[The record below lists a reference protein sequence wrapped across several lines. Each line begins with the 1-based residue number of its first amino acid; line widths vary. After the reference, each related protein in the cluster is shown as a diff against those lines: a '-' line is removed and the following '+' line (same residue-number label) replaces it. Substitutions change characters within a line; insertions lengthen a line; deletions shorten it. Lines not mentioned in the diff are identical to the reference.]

1 MNDETPST
9 YGTQRR
15 AAARNRVAIIEA
27 AHELFAQNPLVPLSE
42 VAKHAGVGAGTL
54 YRHFPTRE
62 DLILAAYQH
71 DIERLTTTADEVLAR
86 QSSAKAAFI
95 EWFETLSAYIRI
107 KHGLGDALH
116 SAAAQDVISAS
127 WAPTTAAVTKLVDAC
142 VAEGTIAPGHDP
154 ADIIMLMS
162 FLWRVAN
169 NEEGAAQGRRLI
181 AAAFSGLQAAGCAT
195 GGCSPG
201 RQQACGSSGAH

>member
-1 MNDETPST
+1 MSKMRHDRGMTDGT
-9 YGTQRR
+9 YGTQRK

-42 VAKHAGVGAGTL
+42 VAKRAGVGAGTL

-62 DLILAAYQH
+62 DLILGAYQH

-86 QSSAKAAFI
+86 HPSAKAAFV
-95 EWFETLSAYIRI
+95 EWFETLSAYIRV

-116 SAAAQDVISAS
+116 GAAAQELISAS
-127 WAPTTAAVTKLVDAC
+127 WAPTTAAVKKLVDAC
-142 VAEGTIAPGHDP
+142 VAEGSIAPGHDP

-169 NEEGAAQGRRLI
+169 NDEGAAQGRRLI
-181 AAAFSGLQAAGCAT
+181 AAVFQGLQTPPA
-195 GGCSPG
+195 
-201 RQQACGSSGAH
+201 

>member
-1 MNDETPST
+1 MTDGT
-9 YGTQRR
+9 YGTQRK

-42 VAKHAGVGAGTL
+42 VAKRAGVGAGTL

-71 DIERLTTTADEVLAR
+71 DIERLTTTADEVLRRHA
-86 QSSAKAAFI
+86 SAKAAFV

-116 SAAAQDVISAS
+116 SAAAQDVIDAA
-127 WAPTTAAVTKLVDAC
+127 WAPTSAAVAKLVEAC

-169 NEEGAAQGRRLI
+169 DDEGAAQGRRLI
-181 AAAFSGLQAAGCAT
+181 ATVFSGLQAPPQPA
-195 GGCSPG
+195 
-201 RQQACGSSGAH
+201 

>member
-1 MNDETPST
+1 MSKMRHDRGMTDET
-9 YGTQRR
+9 YGTQRK

-27 AHELFAQNPLVPLSE
+27 AHDLFAADPLVPLND
-42 VAKHAGVGAGTL
+42 VAKRAGVGAGTL
-54 YRHFPTRE
+54 YRHFPTRA

-86 QSSAKAAFI
+86 HSSAKVAFV
-95 EWFETLSAYIRI
+95 EWFETLSAYIRV

-116 SAAAQDVISAS
+116 SAAAQELISAS
-127 WAPTTAAVTKLVDAC
+127 WAPTTAAVKKLVDAC

-169 NEEGAAQGRRLI
+169 NDEGAAQGRRLI
-181 AAAFSGLQAAGCAT
+181 AAVFSGLQA
-195 GGCSPG
+195 PP
-201 RQQACGSSGAH
+201 RPL

>member
-1 MNDETPST
+1 MADQTPGT
-9 YGTQRR
+9 YGTQRK
-15 AAARNRVAIIEA
+15 AAARNRLAIIEA
-27 AHELFAQNPLVPLSE
+27 AHELLARNPLVPLSE
-42 VAKHAGVGAGTL
+42 IAKVAGVGAGTL
-54 YRHFPTRE
+54 YRHFPSRE

-86 QSSAKAAFI
+86 HSSAKAAFV

-127 WAPTTAAVTKLVDAC
+127 WAPTTTAVAKLVDAC
-142 VAEGTIAPGHDP
+142 VAEGTMAAGHDP

-162 FLWRVAN
+162 FLWRVADN
-169 NEEGAAQGRRLI
+169 DDGVAQGRRLV
-181 AAAFSGLQAAGCAT
+181 ATVFSGLRAAPQPAV
-195 GGCSPG
+195 PG
-201 RQQACGSSGAH
+201 

>member
-1 MNDETPST
+1 MTDGT
-9 YGTQRR
+9 YGTQRK

-27 AHELFAQNPLVPLSE
+27 AHELFAQNPLVSLSE
-42 VAKHAGVGAGTL
+42 VAKRAGVGAGTL
-54 YRHFPTRE
+54 YRHFPARE

-86 QSSAKAAFI
+86 HSSAKAAFV
-95 EWFETLSAYIRI
+95 EWFETLSAYIRV

-116 SAAAQDVISAS
+116 SAAAQEVVAAAWGPAS
-127 WAPTTAAVTKLVDAC
+127 AAVAKLVEAC

-169 NEEGAAQGRRLI
+169 NDEGAAQGRRLV
-181 AAAFSGLQAAGCAT
+181 AAVFSGLEA
-195 GGCSPG
+195 PP
-201 RQQACGSSGAH
+201 RPL

>member
-1 MNDETPST
+1 VGRVTTEVTRKTRSDALENRDHVVRVARAVFAAEGLAVTMRELA
-9 YGTQRR
+9 RR
-15 AAARNRVAIIEA
+15 AGLGIA
-27 AHELFAQNPLVPLSE
+27 
-42 VAKHAGVGAGTL
+42 TL

-71 DIERLTTTADEVLAR
+71 DIDRLTTTADEVLAR
-86 QSSAKAAFI
+86 HASAKAALI
-95 EWFETLSAYIRI
+95 EWFETLSAYIRV

-116 SAAAQDVISAS
+116 SAAAQDLISAS
-127 WAPTTAAVTKLVDAC
+127 WAPATAAVAKLVDAC

-169 NEEGAAQGRRLI
+169 NDDGVAQGQRLI
-181 AAAFSGLQAAGCAT
+181 AAVFSGLKEAPQPT
-195 GGCSPG
+195 
-201 RQQACGSSGAH
+201 

>member
-1 MNDETPST
+1 MSTMRHDRGMTDGT
-9 YGTQRR
+9 YGTQRK
-15 AAARNRVAIIEA
+15 AAARNRIAIIEA

-42 VAKHAGVGAGTL
+42 VAKRAGVGAGTL

-62 DLILAAYQH
+62 DLILGAYQH

-86 QSSAKAAFI
+86 HPSAKAAFV
-95 EWFETLSAYIRI
+95 EWFETLSAYIRV

-116 SAAAQDVISAS
+116 GAAAQELISAS
-127 WAPTTAAVTKLVDAC
+127 WAPTTAAVKKLVDAC
-142 VAEGTIAPGHDP
+142 VAEGSIAPGHDP

-169 NEEGAAQGRRLI
+169 NDDGAAQGRRLI
-181 AAAFSGLQAAGCAT
+181 AAVFQGLQAPPQSA
-195 GGCSPG
+195 
-201 RQQACGSSGAH
+201 

>member
-1 MNDETPST
+1 MIGGMTDGTPST
-9 YGTQRR
+9 YGTQRK

-42 VAKHAGVGAGTL
+42 VAKRAGVGAGTL

-71 DIERLTTTADEVLAR
+71 DIERLTATADEVLAR
-86 QSSAKAAFI
+86 QPSAKAAFI
-95 EWFETLSAYIRI
+95 EWFETLAAYIRI

-127 WAPTTAAVTKLVDAC
+127 WAPTTAAVAKLVDAC
-142 VAEGTIAPGHDP
+142 VAEGTVAPGHDP
-154 ADIIMLMS
+154 ADIILLMS
-162 FLWRVAN
+162 FLWRVPNDDA
-169 NEEGAAQGRRLI
+169 GAAQGRRLV
-181 AAAFSGLQAAGCAT
+181 AAVFSGLQA
-195 GGCSPG
+195 PP
-201 RQQACGSSGAH
+201 QAI

>member
-1 MNDETPST
+1 MTDQTPGT
-9 YGTQRR
+9 YGTQRK

-27 AHELFAQNPLVPLSE
+27 AHELFARNPLVPLSE
-42 VAKHAGVGAGTL
+42 VAKRAGVGAGTL
-54 YRHFPTRE
+54 YRHFPARE

-71 DIERLTTTADEVLAR
+71 DIERLTTTAEDVLAR
-86 QSSAKAAFI
+86 QTSAKAAFI
-95 EWFETLSAYIRI
+95 EWFETLSGYIRI

-116 SAAAQDVISAS
+116 SAAAQDVVDAA
-127 WAPTTAAVTKLVDAC
+127 WAPATAAVKKLADAC
-142 VAEGTIAPGHDP
+142 VAEGTIAAGHDP

-181 AAAFSGLQAAGCAT
+181 AAVFAGLQA
-195 GGCSPG
+195 PPD
-201 RQQACGSSGAH
+201 SGQSA

>member
-1 MNDETPST
+1 MTDGT
-9 YGTQRR
+9 YGTQRK

-42 VAKHAGVGAGTL
+42 VAKRAGVGAGTL

-62 DLILAAYQH
+62 DLILGAYQH
-71 DIERLTTTADEVLAR
+71 DIERLTATADDVLTR
-86 QSSAKAAFI
+86 HSSAKSAFI

-116 SAAAQDVISAS
+116 SAAAQELISAS
-127 WAPTTAAVTKLVDAC
+127 WAPVTAAVKKLVDAC
-142 VAEGTIAPGHDP
+142 VAEGSIAPGHDP
-154 ADIIMLMS
+154 ADVIMLMS

-169 NEEGAAQGRRLI
+169 NDDGAAQGRRLI
-181 AAAFSGLQAAGCAT
+181 AAVFEGLRA
-195 GGCSPG
+195 SPKPV
-201 RQQACGSSGAH
+201 